1 MMTLFHPP
9 MVSQWIQELI
19 EQSVCGAAKV
29 ATQLRTSVNLRIE
42 GLAMCSLRGMGGA
55 ETENRK
61 QIGVYSEKLH
71 F

>member
-1 MMTLFHPP
+1 MMTLFHLP

-29 ATQLRTSVNLRIE
+29 ATQLHASVNLRIE

-55 ETENRK
+55 KTETET
-61 QIGVYSEKLH
+61 V